1 MGFTNFQQIREVFL
15 CGGVGFLLGAY
26 YDVFR
31 VWRVWF
37 SPRPVSV
44 FLQDVWYCLTSAVV
58 LFVLLLAITDG
69 RGRFYVFLGI
79 TVGFFAYRSLFG
91 RCCLRAALSIKRA
104 ARRLRQHLIK
114 KHAKN
119 TKKAKKSL
127 ESDTAPVV

>member
-1 MGFTNFQQIREVFL
+1 MGFTNAQQLHEVFL
-15 CGGVGFLLGAY
+15 CAGVGFLLGAY

-37 SPRPVSV
+37 CPRIVSIFV
-44 FLQDVWYCLTSAVV
+44 QDVWYCLTSAIT

-69 RGRFYVFLGI
+69 QGRFYVFFGVI
-79 TVGFFAYRSLFG
+79 VGFFAYRSLLG
-91 RCCLRAALSIKRA
+91 RCCLRAAVRIRKSMHRV
-104 ARRLRQHLIK
+104 RQHFVK

-127 ESDTAPVV
+127 ESSGASVV